1 MEWNWLYLCFSI
13 PIGIILL
20 AVTFVDIYRAE
31 LGWDE
36 YIKERNNIEVKDKK
50 MRKNKFD
57 QLNEQISKLTKQLNA
72 VNDLCDN
79 LSKNIDYLKFKQEV
93 KGDFILEFETPAY
106 SLGMDLTKHI
116 TQVEY
121 LRDDG
126 KEGLSVCTIAY
137 PVIKYIYNGEL
148 KSITN
153 KNLKIANIYKNI
165 LATKLPDDQYVIKLT
180 VEKQYY
186 KLKNKYLYFNLRRE
200 EIKELTI
207 EICQELGFD
216 INIDKGRKWFEV

>member
-1 MEWNWLYLCFSI
+1 MNLWYLLLI
-13 PIGIILL
+13 PSVILVIVAFAIAL
-20 AVTFVDIYRAE
+20 AEPFD
-31 LGWDE
+31 LGM
-36 YIKERNNIEVKDKK
+36 YFGSNNKNEVKDKK
-50 MRKNKFD
+50 MRKNKFN

-93 KGDFILEFETPAY
+93 KGDFILKFETPAY
-106 SLGMDLTKHI
+106 SLGMDLTKYI

-126 KEGLSVCTIAY
+126 AEGLSVCTISY

-153 KNLKIANIYKNI
+153 KNLKIANIYKDI

-186 KLKNKYLYFNLRRE
+186 KLKNKYLYLNLRRE

-207 EICQELGFD
+207 DLCQELGFD
-216 INIDKGRKWFEV
+216 INIDKGRKWFEI